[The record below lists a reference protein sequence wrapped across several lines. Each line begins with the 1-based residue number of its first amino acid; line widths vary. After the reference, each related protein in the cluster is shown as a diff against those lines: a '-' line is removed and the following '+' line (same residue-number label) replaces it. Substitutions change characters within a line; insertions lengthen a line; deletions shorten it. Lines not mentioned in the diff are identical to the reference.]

1 MYWVAAAPEQ
11 WWVAVPEMCWVAAPE
26 LESCMMF
33 PWWLQRYAAALI

>member
-11 WWVAVPEMCWVAAPE
+11 WWVAAPEMCWVAAPE

-33 PWWLQRYAAALI
+33 PWWL